1 MKIFNLDLH
10 ISVIA
15 DIQKILTDLGH
26 EVTSWNMSG
35 HNWVFG
41 RGKMATDIISPD
53 NWHNINQE
61 MCDKFYD
68 RYKDE
73 LSKYDAFLVT
83 YAPVFAMLFEKWNK
97 PIIMVAPIRYEVPYT
112 LQPEQWEKFNTF
124 IREAVDRGQLI
135 LIANN
140 KYDVEYGKYFTDR
153 EWTHIPNICDY
164 TKSSYN
170 PKKNTF
176 LYYSRL
182 PEYTNYC
189 QGPINNLID
198 KSKALGGH
206 YKWSDLVKYRGIVGV
221 PYCPSTMSVFEY
233 YTQNI
238 PMFFPT
244 VELMV
249 KMKKDHNSKVMAE
262 NSWNQTWN
270 REPGSK
276 IRPGPNDPNDY
287 MDMEKFRKWIPLSDF
302 YDEGW
307 MPHIQ
312 YFNDWMELKHTLDTI
327 SNDRLKE
334 ISNAMKNHNVVRQ
347 EKIKQLWN
355 RVLQVI
361 K

>member
-41 RGKMATDIISPD
+41 RGKMATDVITQE
-53 NWHNINQE
+53 NWHNISEE

-198 KSKALGGH
+198 K
-206 YKWSDLVKYRGIVGV
+206 
-221 PYCPSTMSVFEY
+221 
-233 YTQNI
+233 
-238 PMFFPT
+238 
-244 VELMV
+244 
-249 KMKKDHNSKVMAE
+249 
-262 NSWNQTWN
+262 
-270 REPGSK
+270 
-276 IRPGPNDPNDY
+276 
-287 MDMEKFRKWIPLSDF
+287 
-302 YDEGW
+302 
-307 MPHIQ
+307 
-312 YFNDWMELKHTLDTI
+312 
-327 SNDRLKE
+327 
-334 ISNAMKNHNVVRQ
+334 
-347 EKIKQLWN
+347 
-355 RVLQVI
+355 
-361 K
+361 